1 MKFYNKQRRKINRK
15 KSRTTTIILISII
28 LPLIFFVCIKKINTN
43 IKSDE
48 KYIESGIKDEKTETV
63 ANVYKNQILLVN
75 KEKGLESEY
84 KPGNLV
90 NVNTKTN
97 QKILME
103 KEAAEKLQE
112 MFKAAENDGIELIPV
127 SAYRTYEYQKNVF
140 DQSVKSQGIEYTK
153 RYVAVPGYS
162 EHQTG
167 LAIDVGSPEDTTLTD
182 NFENTDA
189 FTWLQKNMHGYG
201 FILRYPKG
209 KENIT
214 GYKYEPWHIRYVGKD
229 VAKKIQETG
238 LTLEE
243 FMKK

>member
-1 MKFYNKQRRKINRK
+1 MKFYNKEKRKMKRYRI
-15 KSRTTTIILISII
+15 TTVILMSII
-28 LPLIFFVCIKKINTN
+28 LPLIFFVCIKSINAD

-48 KYIESGIKDEKTETV
+48 KYIKSGVKDEKTETI
-63 ANVYKNQILLVN
+63 ANLYKSQILLVN
-75 KEKGLESEY
+75 KENGLESEY
-84 KPGNLV
+84 EPDNLV
-90 NVNTKTN
+90 NVNTRTN

-112 MFKAAENDGIELIPV
+112 MFKAAENDGIELVPV
-127 SAYRTYEYQKNVF
+127 SAYRTYDYQKNVF

-182 NFENTDA
+182 NFENTNA
-189 FTWLQKNMHGYG
+189 FRWLQKNMHDYG

-243 FMKK
+243 FMQK

>member
-1 MKFYNKQRRKINRK
+1 MKFYNKERRKMERK
-15 KSRTTTIILISII
+15 RYRTIIVISMLII
-28 LPLIFFVCIKKINTN
+28 LPLIFFVCVKSINADK
-43 IKSDE
+43 KSDE
-48 KYIESGIKDEKTETV
+48 KYIESGVKDEKTETI
-63 ANVYKNQILLVN
+63 ANIYKNQILLVN
-75 KEKGLESEY
+75 KENGLESEY
-84 KPGNLV
+84 EPDNLV

-97 QKILME
+97 QKILMK

-112 MFKAAENDGIELIPV
+112 MFKAAENDGIELVPV
-127 SAYRTYEYQKNVF
+127 SAYRTYDYQKNVF

-182 NFENTDA
+182 DFENTNA
-189 FTWLQKNMHGYG
+189 FIWLQKNMHDYG

-243 FMKK
+243 FMEK

>member
-1 MKFYNKQRRKINRK
+1 MKFYNKERRKMKMK
-15 KSRTTTIILISII
+15 KYRTTAVVFTSII
-28 LPLIFFVCIKKINTN
+28 LPLIFFVCIKNINTD
-43 IKSDE
+43 IKSDK
-48 KYIESGIKDEKTETV
+48 KYIESGVKDKKTETV
-63 ANVYKNQILLVN
+63 ANVYKSKILLVN

-84 KPGNLV
+84 EPDSLV

-112 MFKAAENDGIELIPV
+112 MFKAAENDGVELIPV
-127 SAYRTYEYQKNVF
+127 SAYRTYDYQKNVF
-140 DQSVKSQGIEYTK
+140 EQSVKSQGVEYTK

-182 NFENTDA
+182 NFENTNA
-189 FTWLQKNMHGYG
+189 FIWLQKNMHDYG

-214 GYKYEPWHIRYVGKD
+214 GYKYEPWHIRYVGRD

-243 FMKK
+243 FMEK